1 MQYSEKVITAF
12 ALYSKTSDLIK
23 ETGLSRSSVVRYKRD
38 KELQR
43 LASERRLQAV
53 RQSLHKM
60 QFELTKSVEVLTE
73 IRDNEKTAPQ
83 VRVLACNSLLN
94 QCKDWTLSVDVL
106 ERLEA
111 LERAQNGSEWHSEKE
126 VTLYD

>member
-23 ETGLSRSSVVRYKRD
+23 ETGLSRSSVVRYKKD
-38 KELQR
+38 KELLR
-43 LASERRLQAV
+43 LAEERRLQAV

-60 QFELTKSVEVLTE
+60 QFELLKSVEVLTE

-111 LERAQNGSEWHSEKE
+111 LERAQNGSEWNSEKE
-126 VTLYD
+126 GDFV